1 MTIHKRAPIGKVL
14 HRLGLGRV
22 VAIDAKPLAGSKSPS
37 ASATPHSGLIANCAP
52 TNAKTAR
59 LGFYN
64 DS

>member
-1 MTIHKRAPIGKVL
+1 VL
-14 HRLGLGRV
+14 RRLGLGGV
-22 VAIDAKPLAGSKSPS
+22 VAVDAKPLAGSKSPS